1 MSLTE
6 RQRRAVAA
14 PSGVA
19 IVAGAGTGK
28 THTVGH
34 RYLAHLEAGV
44 SPLAIV
50 AVTFTER
57 AAHEL
62 RARVRAYAGER
73 LGRHDPRLPELE
85 AATIGTV
92 HALCL
97 RICRD
102 HPEAAGVPPD
112 VRILDPLEG
121 TVWTAERLESALRRL
136 PPELFD
142 ALPYER
148 VRELLAALL
157 ADPWRAEQALGH
169 GPESWSDRVE
179 AARGA
184 ARSAWLETP
193 ATLAAK
199 ATLSALSGPP
209 GDAGELA
216 REAVLAAFAASE
228 AGDGERVGTLLHGRR
243 ANVGARKAWGGDQDA
258 LRGALAVALEAL
270 RGWLDD
276 PLATLELGPADA
288 TLAALLPELR
298 EGFATARAELDVAK
312 RRQAVLDFADVEVGA
327 LRALRRPEVVEHYS
341 ERWSVLL
348 VDEVQDTS
356 PVQEAI
362 LSVLAGFCTTTLVG
376 DAKQAI
382 YGFRGADAT
391 VFRRMTE
398 RLVEKGGEAVVLDR
412 SFRTHR
418 SLVDAANRTFE
429 AVLGPDHEPLEA
441 AVAEAPGPGPSLRRW
456 TLEAPKGTPAGV
468 LRLAEAHRIADEI
481 LARLDDATPVRD
493 AAAPG
498 GMRPLRA
505 GDVAVLARTWA
516 PLDLLAEILPARGV
530 PAVHTGGG
538 DLLATREAQDGMA
551 ALRFLADPH
560 DDVAFVALLRG
571 PCFAVSD
578 VDLETFAQ
586 TALRA
591 SDEESRRPSW
601 WSALSQGRPDW
612 AVPAVDVLAELRR
625 AAASEPPGRLLQR
638 LDRATGWSGVVAN
651 LPGGPRR
658 LADLDGFVDRVREL
672 ERSDRDVF
680 GVVRRLRRLLR
691 AGVEVERPALE
702 AEDAV
707 TLTTVHRAK
716 GLEWPVVILAA
727 LDAGSRPSG
736 QRVRIDPELGVGVR
750 VEGEED
756 RNARPAIWT
765 LLDAQ
770 AKAAEAAEDRR
781 LLYVALTRAADLVA
795 VSDAGGGGP
804 YLPILAPALEA
815 AGVATE
821 PVEIDPAEV
830 RWPSPPLPRPG
841 SPAPI
846 ERPLGGA
853 VARAA
858 ESVAE
863 EVGRDAGQ
871 DLAEDL
877 AEDLAWEAALWHA
890 EAIAPEAADLLRRL
904 RDAGVPAPAPVATVG
919 DVAWLARW
927 GRGPNEVRLLEPG
940 APERSGEPREEAGE
954 EAGDEDRDD
963 DRDEDR
969 DEGDGAR
976 QILAVSPSDP
986 DAAYARLLGALRGPQ
1001 ARPPG

>member
-6 RQRRAVAA
+6 RQRRAVEAS
-14 PSGVA
+14 SGVA

-28 THTVGH
+28 THTLGH

-44 SPLAIV
+44 SPLSIV

-62 RARVRAYAGER
+62 RARVRAYAAER
-73 LGRHDPRLPELE
+73 LGRHDPRLAELE

-157 ADPWRAEQALGH
+157 ADPWRAERALAH
-169 GPESWSDRVE
+169 GPESWSERVQ
-179 AARGA
+179 AARSG

-193 ATLAAK
+193 ATLDAR
-199 ATLSALSGPP
+199 ATLARLSGPP

-216 REAVLAAFAASE
+216 REALLAAFAAAE
-228 AGDGERVGTLLHGRR
+228 AGDAERVGTLLHGRR
-243 ANVGARKAWGGDQDA
+243 PNVGARKAWGGDQDA
-258 LRGALAVALEAL
+258 LRGALAVALGAL

-276 PLATLELGPADA
+276 PLATLALGPADA

-298 EGFATARAELDVAK
+298 EGFAAAHAELDVAK

-327 LRALRRPEVVEHYS
+327 LRALRRPEVVAHYRD
-341 ERWSVLL
+341 RWSVLL

-362 LSVLAGFCTTTLVG
+362 LSVVAGFCTTTLVG
-376 DAKQAI
+376 DPKQSI
-382 YGFRGADAT
+382 YGFRGADAA
-391 VFRRMTE
+391 VFRSMTE
-398 RLVEKGGEAVVLDR
+398 TLVAGGGETVVLDR

-418 SLVDAANRTFE
+418 ALVDVGNRTFE
-429 AVLGPDHEPLEA
+429 GVLGEDHEPLEA

-456 TLEAPKGTPAGV
+456 TLQAPKGTPAGV

-481 LARLDDATPVRD
+481 LGRLEAGTPVRD
-493 AAAPG
+493 DAAPG
-498 GMRPLRA
+498 GTRPLA
-505 GDVAVLARTWA
+505 PGDVAVLARTWA

-578 VDLETFAQ
+578 ADLETFAQ
-586 TALRA
+586 A
-591 SDEESRRPSW
+591 SMPPSEEDGRRPSW
-601 WSALSQGRPDW
+601 WSALSHDRPAW
-612 AVPAVDVLAELRR
+612 AAPAVDVLAELRR
-625 AAASEPPGRLLQR
+625 AAPYEPPGRLLQR
-638 LDRATGWSGVVAN
+638 LDRATGWSAVVAN

-672 ERSDRDVF
+672 ERADRDVF

-707 TLTTVHRAK
+707 TLTTVHRSK
-716 GLEWPVVILAA
+716 GLEWPFVVVAA
-727 LDAGSRPSG
+727 LDAGSRPGG
-736 QRVRIDPELGVGVR
+736 QRVRIDPEVGVGAR
-750 VEGEED
+750 VEAEDD

-765 LLDAQ
+765 LLDAR

-781 LLYVALTRAADLVA
+781 LVYVALTRAADLVA

-804 YLPILAPALEA
+804 YLSILAPALEA
-815 AGVATE
+815 AEVATE
-821 PVEIDPAEV
+821 AVEVDPAEV
-830 RWPSPPLPRPG
+830 RWPSPPLPRAG
-841 SPAPI
+841 GPAPMQPPWELAGDEAAGGDGRALA
-846 ERPLGGA
+846 ERLPE
-853 VARAA
+853 R
-858 ESVAE
+858 
-863 EVGRDAGQ
+863 R
-871 DLAEDL
+871 AEDL
-877 AEDLAWEAALWHA
+877 ELEQDLEEELAWEAALWRA

-904 RDAGVPAPAPVATVG
+904 RDAGVPAPAPVATVD

-927 GRGPNEVRLLEPG
+927 VRGPVEIRLLEPG
-940 APERSGEPREEAGE
+940 VPERSGDEG
-954 EAGDEDRDD
+954 EAGDEGHES
-963 DRDEDR
+963 DEDEAG
-969 DEGDGAR
+969 DERSAGDGAR
-976 QILAVSPSDP
+976 ATVVIAPSDP
-986 DAAYARLLGALRGPQ
+986 GAAYERLLAALRD
-1001 ARPPG
+1001 APG

>member
-1 MSLTE
+1 MSLTD
-6 RQRRAVAA
+6 RQRRAVDA

-34 RYLAHLEAGV
+34 RYLGHLEAGV
-44 SPLAIV
+44 SPLSIV

-73 LGRHDPRLPELE
+73 LGRHDPRLAELE

-121 TVWTAERLESALRRL
+121 TVWTAERLESALQRL

-157 ADPWRAEQALGH
+157 DDPWQAERALSH
-169 GPESWSDRVE
+169 GPESWPVRVE
-179 AARGA
+179 EARREAHATWLASPAVVAAR
-184 ARSAWLETP
+184 
-193 ATLAAK
+193 ATLAG
-199 ATLSALSGPP
+199 LSGPP
-209 GDAGELA
+209 GDAGERA
-216 REAVLAAFAASE
+216 REAVLAAFIAAE
-228 AGDGERVGTLLHGRR
+228 AGDEDRVAELLHGRR
-243 ANVGARKAWGGDQDA
+243 PNVGARKVWGGDQDA
-258 LRGALAVALEAL
+258 LREALGVALGAL
-270 RGWLDD
+270 RGWRHD
-276 PLATLELGPADA
+276 PLATLRLGPADE
-288 TLAALLPELR
+288 TLAALLPEVR
-298 EGFATARAELDVAK
+298 AGFRSARAELDAAK

-327 LRALRRPEVVEHYS
+327 LRALQRSEVVAHYR

-362 LSVLAGFCTTTLVG
+362 LSVLSGFCTTTLVG

-382 YGFRGADAT
+382 YGFRGADAA
-391 VFRRMTE
+391 VFRRMTD
-398 RLVEKGGEAVVLDR
+398 RVVAGGGEAVVLDR

-418 SLVDAANRTFE
+418 QLVDAGNRTFE
-429 AVLGPDHEPLEA
+429 VMLGADHEPLGS
-441 AVAEAPGPGPSLRRW
+441 AVAEAPQPEPSLRRW
-456 TLEAPKGTPAGV
+456 TLEAPKGTPTGV

-481 LARLDDATPVRD
+481 LDRLAAATPVRG
-493 AAAPG
+493 AGAEG
-498 GMRPLRA
+498 GTRPLRP

-551 ALRFLADPH
+551 ALRFLVDPN
-560 DDVAFVALLRG
+560 DDVALVALLRG
-571 PCFAVSD
+571 PCFSVSD
-578 VDLETFAQ
+578 ADLEAFAQ
-586 TALRA
+586 A
-591 SDEESRRPSW
+591 SLVVPEGGERRPSW
-601 WSALSQGRPDW
+601 WSALSELRPRW
-612 AVPAVDVLAELRR
+612 AVPAAEVLDELRR
-625 AAASEPPGRLLQR
+625 AAASEPPGRLLQL

-672 ERSDRDVF
+672 ERAGRDVF
-680 GVVRRLRRLLR
+680 AVVRRLRRLLR

-707 TLTTVHRAK
+707 TLTTIHRSK
-716 GLEWPVVILAA
+716 GLEWPFVIVAA
-727 LDAGSRPSG
+727 LDARGRSG
-736 QRVRIDPELGVGVR
+736 GERVRIDPEVGVGVR
-750 VEGEED
+750 VEGQDD

-765 LLDAQ
+765 LLDARAQ
-770 AKAAEAAEDRR
+770 AAAAAEDRR
-781 LLYVALTRAADLVA
+781 LLYVALTRAADQVA

-804 YLPILAPALEA
+804 FVQVVAPALEA
-815 AGVATE
+815 AGVQAE
-821 PVEIDPAEV
+821 LVEVDPAEV
-830 RWPSPPLPRPG
+830 GWPSPPLPRPG
-841 SPAPI
+841 GLAASASDGSSPASAAP
-846 ERPLGGA
+846 GA
-853 VARAA
+853 EEDSRD
-858 ESVAE
+858 VAE
-863 EVGRDAGQ
+863 EI
-871 DLAEDL
+871 
-877 AEDLAWEAALWHA
+877 AWEAALWRV
-890 EAIAPEAADLLRRL
+890 EAIAPEAGDVLRRV
-904 RDAGVPAPAPVATVG
+904 RDAGIRAPAPVATA
-919 DVAWLARW
+919 DDAAWLARW
-927 GRGPNEVRLLEPG
+927 VHGPTEIRLLEPG
-940 APERSGEPREEAGE
+940 ARDGPG
-954 EAGDEDRDD
+954 GDRPG
-963 DRDEDR
+963 
-969 DEGDGAR
+969 GDGPDGGGRERRGEGHAGSDGDTSTVV
-976 QILAVSPSDP
+976 VSPSDP
-986 DAAYARLLGALRGPQ
+986 EAAYQRLVGLLRTPEG
-1001 ARPPG
+1001 